1 MEMKWPYIVLLTVG
15 CYTLFTGC
23 DRETTSVL
31 PGDRIRARV
40 VLPGSYAVPASA
52 KSAEPQTRAT
62 EHPELND
69 DMLELLDDGSTLW
82 LAVYER
88 SAEGD
93 YSNTPTALQSYVVRR
108 SENGYSTLYTCEVNP
123 DGSVKSESD
132 EPLYLDV
139 GKTYKF
145 RAVSP
150 ARELIDGEKL
160 HVNNGD
166 YLLSTDDRYT
176 QTEAKEITIGGSDG
190 GTSGITYVY
199 LNPLLHQ
206 TAQMRFT
213 IETGENVHHLTVLP
227 AGIEI
232 SGIQDDVVNNN
243 QYNWMISEPLKMYL
257 GSKHSRIT
265 IKDFTT
271 KDDCITGQTS
281 VLPTDAVSSSIVVLL
296 NLSVNGINSQYT
308 LMLNGM
314 TLEPAYSYNF
324 NIKVKVENGV
334 TVAVWQ
340 NQSWDWDMDLQ

>member
-1 MEMKWPYIVLLTVG
+1 MKRRLSYIILCAACHVFFAGCSEEPVG
-15 CYTLFTGC
+15 APSTG
-23 DRETTSVL
+23 
-31 PGDRIRARV
+31 RV
-40 VLPGSYAVPASA
+40 RVQAMLPGSYAIPASGRPA
-52 KSAEPQTRAT
+52 ALRTRAT
-62 EHPELND
+62 EHPDLND
-69 DMLELLDDGSTLW
+69 GMLELLDDGSTLW
-82 LAVYER
+82 LAVYEKP
-88 SAEGD
+88 AEGD
-93 YSNTPTALQSYVVRR
+93 YSNTPTILQSYVVRR

-139 GKTYKF
+139 GKTYRF

-160 HVNNGD
+160 HVNNGE

-176 QTEAKEITIGGSDG
+176 QTESREILIGGNDDG
-190 GTSGITYVY
+190 PSGVTYVY

-213 IETGENVHHLTVLP
+213 IEKGENVHRLEILP
-227 AGIEI
+227 AGIEV
-232 SGIQDDVVNNN
+232 SGIQDDVINNN
-243 QYNWMISEPLKMYL
+243 QFNWMTSEPLKMYL

-265 IKDFTT
+265 IKEFTT
-271 KDDCITGQTS
+271 EDGCITGQTA

-314 TLEPAYSYNF
+314 MLESAYSYNF

-340 NQSWDWDMDLQ
+340 NQSWGWDMDLQ